1 MPRPSP
7 FPGMDPYLEEPALW
21 AGVHHRLISSISDRL
36 AAAVAPDYVVA
47 IEQRVYIIRHSNGA
61 GHGGLLIP
69 DIHVTRGQRQTASVA
84 TMPVITAPTIIEP
97 ATEIE
102 IQDAF
107 IEIRDAHNQ
116 EVVTTIEVLSPH
128 NKAAGGK
135 GLKVFR
141 DKRRTVMSSRTH
153 WLEIDLLRWGERPP
167 EVAGMGDY
175 YALLKRSDS
184 SVFEA
189 WFFNLR
195 DAMPVIAVPLRSPYA
210 DVGLDLQYTF
220 NDTYLRGYYSDSI
233 DYSRPLPPPEPGIAD
248 VQWAKSC
255 ISAWQT

>member
-47 IEQRVYIIRHSNGA
+47 IEQRVYIIRHGNGA
-61 GHGGLLIP
+61 SHGGLLIP
-69 DIHVTRGQRQTASVA
+69 DVYVIRGQRQTAPVA

-97 ATEIE
+97 LTELE
-102 IQDAF
+102 VRDSF
-107 IEIRDAHNQ
+107 IEIRDAQNQ
-116 EVVTTIEVLSPH
+116 EIVTTIEVLSPH
-128 NKAAGGK
+128 NKAAGSK

-141 DKRRTVMSSRTH
+141 DKRRTVMSSLTH

-167 EVAGMGDY
+167 EAAGKGDY
-175 YALLKRSDS
+175 YALLKRSGS
-184 SVFEA
+184 SMFEA

-195 DAMPVIAVPLRSPYA
+195 DVMPVIAVPLRSPYT
-210 DVGLDLQYTF
+210 DVGLDLQNAF
-220 NDTYLRGYYSDSI
+220 GDTYLRGYYSESI
-233 DYSRPLPPPEPGIAD
+233 DYSRPLPPPEPTIAD
-248 VQWAKSC
+248 VQWVRSC
-255 ISAWQT
+255 VNAWQT